1 MAAITHYLFPKVLEG
16 ADPFNIDLIHRR
28 MDEEAIGFTCAKSGI
43 DFALYDIMGK
53 SLGVP
58 CYQLIGGCF
67 TDRFPM
73 TAAVLGIDEPEV
85 MAKIAKDSLV
95 GLVPGVR
102 LFKVKVGLD
111 YLKDVRRVE
120 AIREAVGPDHYLLLD
135 CNGSLRVKQAIHFGQ
150 IARSSPRTTGTTS
163 RL

>member
-1 MAAITHYLFPKVLEG
+1 
-16 ADPFNIDLIHRR
+16 

-43 DFALYDIMGK
+43 HFALYDIMGK
-53 SLGVP
+53 KLGVP
-58 CYQLIGGCF
+58 CYQLIGKLN

-95 GLVPGVR
+95 GLDPGVR
-102 LFKVKVGLD
+102 LFKVKVGFGL

-120 AIREAVGPDHYLLLD
+120 AIREAVGPDHDLLGL
-135 CNGSLRVKQAIHFGQ
+135 Q
-150 IARSSPRTTGTTS
+150 
-163 RL
+163 RLTAG